1 MVKEAMT
8 PRPECAQEA
17 LALLNCAAENP
28 YDRDKCL
35 ALLEAL
41 RGCIAQKK
49 DCKGGPYSII
59 DATSPNCKYHALNLG
74 GWEGISPFP
83 PLGYALVCLA
93 TIVILP

>member
-41 RGCIAQKK
+41 RGCIAQKVIRLK
-49 DCKGGPYSII
+49 HLAYGGRVLMLRGFIGSFVPIQ
-59 DATSPNCKYHALNLG
+59 LL
-74 GWEGISPFP
+74 F
-83 PLGYALVCLA
+83 
-93 TIVILP
+93 VIRY